1 MTGTRP
7 NLFWMVCWKYIT
19 PAALTVILVASFYN
33 IVKENPSY
41 KLYVGCLQQEV
52 RLYLYYFFVKTTS
65 QHLILND
72 ISLKGYHINSES
84 KFQ

>member
-19 PAALTVILVASFYN
+19 PAALTVILIASFFN

-52 RLYLYYFFVKTTS
+52 RSNLYYFFVITVP
-65 QHLILND
+65 HD
-72 ISLKGYHINSES
+72 ISLQGCHANSEE
-84 KFQ
+84 KF